1 LGDTAAIYAIH
12 DISALSEMK
21 EKAYIQNVINFDQN
35 SDMLATIRHEALYAA
50 FILTRLNFNE
60 EDIICSINDLNNL
73 PESLEMWNDKL
84 SSTVIFEEKAYSYGM
99 ALFNKFCGFNKIL
112 IDKSIGKKESDY
124 VSKTLFYNNKT
135 NKEYYDALTSLST
148 KLFYFISITNHIP
161 SLDIE
166 GMVHLKDSN
175 SKRMLKNLPN
185 NNTKLGYALADCIST
200 KCINNLNHESSLYK
214 LYKSGSRFS
223 KAQLVR
229 SCIVIGYSADA
240 ENKVI
245 MQPIRSSLLE
255 GLTEDQYFR
264 VSPGTRKSIADK
276 SRSTPESGYLERTL
290 VMALA
295 MLELDM
301 DDCGTQTYLEPNVS
315 SPMFAATLVDK
326 YYRDPLKSDLE
337 WKILDYKTAMTF
349 INRIIEI
356 RSPMTC
362 INPDFK
368 VCRMC
373 FGTKKLASIYVGII
387 AGQSITERLTQL
399 TLRTFHES
407 GRAILDIPIEIS
419 TFFTEHLLDVIKN
432 VDGTVKLYF
441 DSSDFPITLIDS
453 KSTIQGLIEIN
464 YEDSFLLYGNDLNII
479 ANSDVI
485 KIMEDIKILLKNGH
499 IGKTTQPVHFYEN
512 MMVSILAVG
521 TVYSSFVELLFA
533 NMLLVDYEYKI
544 FWRYN
549 QNQRPT
555 YKLGDKSMAS
565 YINPLLGL
573 LYQPNKASIDKI
585 DLDID
590 IDDISN
596 ESKLTIYEK
605 IFLNKL

>member
-1 LGDTAAIYAIH
+1 
-12 DISALSEMK
+12 MK

-50 FILTRLNFNE
+50 FILTKLSFNE
-60 EDIICSINDLNNL
+60 ENIICSITDLDNL
-73 PESLEMWNDKL
+73 PESLELWNDKL
-84 SSTVIFEEKAYSYGM
+84 SDVVVFEEKAYSYGM

-112 IDKSIGKKESDY
+112 IDKSIGKKQSDE
-124 VSKTLFYNNKT
+124 VSKILHHHYNS
-135 NKEYYDALTSLST
+135 NKEYYDALTTLST
-148 KLFYFISITNHIP
+148 KLFYFISMTNHTP

-166 GMVHLKDSN
+166 SMVHLKDSN

-185 NNTKLGYALADCIST
+185 NNTKLGYALADCIAS
-200 KCINNLNHESSLYK
+200 KCINNLNHESSLFK
-214 LYKSGSRFS
+214 LFKSGSRFS

-245 MQPIRSSLLE
+245 TQPIRSSLLE

-301 DDCGTQTYLEPNVS
+301 EDCGTQTFLEPLVQS
-315 SPMFAATLVDK
+315 QMFAISIVGK
-326 YYRDPLKSDLE
+326 YYRDPNQSNLE
-337 WKILDYKTAMTF
+337 WKILDYKTAMSF
-349 INRIIEI
+349 INKKIEI

-368 VCRMC
+368 VCQKC
-373 FGTKKLASIYVGII
+373 FGTKKLASKYVGII

-407 GRAILDIPIEIS
+407 GRAILDVPIEIS
-419 TFFTEHLLDVIKN
+419 NFLTEHLLDVIKN
-432 VDGTVKLYF
+432 ADGTVKLHF
-441 DSSDFPITLIDS
+441 DSIDFPISLTNKDS
-453 KSTIQGLIEIN
+453 PIQGLIEIN
-464 YEDSFLLYGNDLNII
+464 YEDSFLLYGNDLNIVP
-479 ANSDVI
+479 NSDVI
-485 KIMEDIKILLKNGH
+485 AIMDEIKLLLKNGH
-499 IGKTTQPVHFYEN
+499 IKQNIQPVSFYQN
-512 MMVSILAVG
+512 MMTLILGVG
-521 TVYSSFVELLFA
+521 TVYSSFVELLFT
-533 NMLLVDYEYKI
+533 NMLLVDLEHKV

-549 QNQRPT
+549 QNQRAI

-596 ESKLTIYEK
+596 EDKLTIYEK